1 MKTHITGPRPE
12 VNAPERQEG
21 AVPTSTFTAQ
31 PNDNSVVI
39 EHSDTRSDDRQ
50 SSIHATPPT
59 KVSTPSYVD
68 SFQPAPELPNVLK
81 HHDLDRATHTKRVAL
96 HVAEALASSPDDAQA
111 KRGASILNCADQVRE
126 DKHGNLRP
134 VNRCKHRACPSCQQ
148 AKQRVAYA
156 RLQSALGY
164 LPPLSDEAH
173 ESIPLRKRSQALKLT
188 LNMGQACKLKDLKSR
203 IQELHHLFA
212 VFLRRAPIAIELL
225 GYMRVTE
232 VTQAISPDD
241 APRANPHLHGFL
253 LVRGDTDLSALAGY
267 ILREWP
273 TYILRHHTKRRRK
286 VLTTNSAK
294 SIEPLRSQTKS
305 DLLSWASYMLKGGT
319 YDFTGREDKRLEMH
333 STTPDFWRGY
343 DEALYRQT
351 LISKGGEIAIALDR
365 AEADYQAQRLIE
377 DRYAH
382 ALPSDHGSKV
392 IKPTDFI
399 YLRSIAGYARRST
412 LEIIHR
418 EQLSVSEYLELP
430 NVTGLR
436 CCEDR
441 DLLNEVRSMVLGFT
455 DANSFTLAL
464 IALNADRSALKRP
477 SVILFDKYNTRTTNH
492 WSEPTEAHSK
502 RPEDDPTWRPKI
514 TPPKE
519 PSTPTPDS
527 PRKL

>member
-1 MKTHITGPRPE
+1 MKSHITGLCPE
-12 VNAPERQEG
+12 VNAPKRQEG
-21 AVPTSTFTAQ
+21 AAPTTTQANCST
-31 PNDNSVVI
+31 DNAVII
-39 EHSDTRSDDRQ
+39 EHSDTKGNDGQ
-50 SSIHATPPT
+50 ASIHAPPPT
-59 KVSTPSYVD
+59 KVSTPCEVD
-68 SFQPAPELPNVLK
+68 SFQPAPELPNILK
-81 HHDLDRATHTKRVAL
+81 HQDLDRATHTKRAAL

-111 KRGASILNCADQVRE
+111 KRGAAILNCADQVRE
-126 DKHGNLRP
+126 DKYGNLKP
-134 VNRCKHRACPSCQQ
+134 VSRCKHRACPGCQQ
-148 AKQRVAYA
+148 AKQRATYA

-203 IQELHHLFA
+203 IQELHHLFT

-253 LVRGDTDLSALAGY
+253 LVRGDTDLGALAGY

-273 TYILRHHTKRRRK
+273 PYILRHHTKRRRK

-294 SIEPLRSQTKS
+294 SIEPLRAQTKA

-365 AEADYQAQRLIE
+365 AEADYRAQRLIE
-377 DRYAH
+377 DKY
-382 ALPSDHGSKV
+382 ALPSDHGTKIV
-392 IKPTDFI
+392 KPTDFI
-399 YLRSIAGYARRST
+399 YLRSVSGYARRST
-412 LEIIHR
+412 LELIHR
-418 EQLSVSEYLELP
+418 EQLRVSEYLELP

-436 CCEDR
+436 GCEDR
-441 DLLNEVRSMVLGFT
+441 DLLNEVRSIVLDFT
-455 DANSFTLAL
+455 DASAFTLAL
-464 IALNADRSALKRP
+464 IALNADRSDLKRP
-477 SVILFDKYNTRTTNH
+477 SVILFDKYNTRTPSH
-492 WSEPTEAHSK
+492 WSEPTETPSQ
-502 RPEDDPTWRPKI
+502 RPEDDPSWRPKI
-514 TPPKE
+514 TAPRE
-519 PSTPTPDS
+519 PSAPTPDS